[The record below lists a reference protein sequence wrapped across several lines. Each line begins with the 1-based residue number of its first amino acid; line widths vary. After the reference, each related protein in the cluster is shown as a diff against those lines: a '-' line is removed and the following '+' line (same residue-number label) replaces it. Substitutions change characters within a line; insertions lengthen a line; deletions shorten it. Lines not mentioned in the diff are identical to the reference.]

1 MTRLDVRLPCSIF
14 SNSQHP
20 LHDLHLG
27 HFTTSSSQMSFG
39 FIEGVIFDAASAPL
53 SLKLASTIHM
63 GYDEP
68 LQDETIVRIKV
79 FL

>member
-1 MTRLDVRLPCSIF
+1 
-14 SNSQHP
+14 
-20 LHDLHLG
+20 
-27 HFTTSSSQMSFG
+27 MSFG